1 MVACTDGVTSFRA
14 MLPTMTALSVD
25 DHPLL
30 ALEVFVARWPQPLC
44 ELPTPAWLDA
54 LRSPDA
60 ESPLPLDE
68 AVQGA
73 VRAML
78 RHAGYKPSGRGK
90 PASEYLRG
98 AATEGRLGAINLA
111 VDLGNAVSLHSGLPI
126 SVVDLDRVTH
136 PLRVRVADDEAAY
149 VFNQAGQEIR
159 CKGLLC
165 LHDAEGPC
173 ANAVKDA
180 QRSKTNEATR
190 TVLCLLWGAQALAER
205 GRAASRWY
213 RELCERAGA
222 TIEDVARGA

>member
-1 MVACTDGVTSFRA
+1 MVALV
-14 MLPTMTALSVD
+14 VD

-30 ALEVFVARWPQPLC
+30 ALEAFVARWSRPLV
-44 ELPTPAWLDA
+44 EEATPAWLDA
-54 LRSPDA
+54 LRSVEA
-60 ESPLPLDE
+60 SSPLPPDE
-68 AVQGA
+68 AVQPA

-98 AATEGRLGAINLA
+98 AAQEGRLGAINLA
-111 VDLGNAVSLHSGLPI
+111 VDLGNVVSLHSGIPI
-126 SVVDLDRVTH
+126 SVVDLARVVP

-149 VFNQAGQEIR
+149 VFNLAGQEIR
-159 CKGLLC
+159 LRGLPC
-165 LHDAEGPC
+165 LHDVAGPC

-190 TVLCLLWGAQALAER
+190 EVLCLLWGARAVAER

-222 TIEDVARGA
+222 TLEDVALDA

>member
-1 MVACTDGVTSFRA
+1 MI
-14 MLPTMTALSVD
+14 ALVVD

-30 ALEVFVARWPQPLC
+30 ALEAFVARWPRPLV
-44 ELPTPAWLDA
+44 EEATPAWLDA
-54 LRSPDA
+54 LRSA
-60 ESPLPLDE
+60 EAGSPLPPDD

-78 RHAGYKPSGRGK
+78 RHGGYKPSGRGK

-111 VDLGNAVSLHSGLPI
+111 VDLGNAVSLHSGIPV
-126 SVVDLDRVTH
+126 SVVDLARVTP
-136 PLRVRVADDEAAY
+136 PLHVRVADDDAAY

-159 CKGLLC
+159 LKGLLC

-190 TVLCLLWGAQALAER
+190 EVLCVLWGARALEER
-205 GRAASRWY
+205 GRAAIRWY

-222 TIEDVARGA
+222 SVEDATLG

>member
-1 MVACTDGVTSFRA
+1 MI
-14 MLPTMTALSVD
+14 ALVVD

-30 ALEVFVARWPQPLC
+30 ALEAFVARWPRPLV
-44 ELPTPAWLDA
+44 EEATPAWLDA
-54 LRSPDA
+54 LRAPDA
-60 ESPLPLDE
+60 ESPLSPDE
-68 AVQGA
+68 AVQPA

-98 AATEGRLGAINLA
+98 AAQEGRLGAINLA
-111 VDLGNAVSLHSGLPI
+111 VDLGNVVSLHSGIPI
-126 SVVDLDRVTH
+126 SIVDLARAVP

-149 VFNQAGQEIR
+149 VFNLAGQEIR
-159 CKGLLC
+159 LRGLPC

-180 QRSKTNEATR
+180 QRTKTSEATR
-190 TVLCLLWGAQALAER
+190 EVLCILWGARAVAER
-205 GRAASRWY
+205 GSAASRWH

-222 TIEDVARGA
+222 TVEAVELGA